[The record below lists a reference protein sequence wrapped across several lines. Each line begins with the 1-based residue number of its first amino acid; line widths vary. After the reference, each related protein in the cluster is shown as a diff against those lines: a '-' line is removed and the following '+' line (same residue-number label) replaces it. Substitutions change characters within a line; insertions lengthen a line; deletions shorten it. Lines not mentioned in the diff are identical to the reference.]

1 MIIPQDIIYFCHVY
15 IYIPKYWQ
23 YSFTDICKACI
34 YVNEHI
40 VKIIL
45 WTCHHRTFVDL
56 ELRENSSP
64 IVLIE
69 IPTIVL
75 KEGRSERGY
84 NPETPIIF
92 GITPKIVTLD
102 DMPT

>member
-1 MIIPQDIIYFCHVY
+1 MYINLSTGNTLLQIFVKLVFMY
-15 IYIPKYWQ
+15 IYM
-23 YSFTDICKACI
+23 C
-34 YVNEHI
+34 I

-45 WTCHHRTFVDL
+45 WMCHHRTFVNL
-56 ELRENSSP
+56 KLQENSSP

-84 NPETPIIF
+84 NPETPSNF
-92 GITPKIVTLD
+92 WNNPKDSDIG
-102 DMPT
+102 